1 MNMTSESQVH
11 LFLGSGV
18 FLIGTIV
25 GSFLNVCIYRLPLQK
40 SLIWPDSRC
49 PNCLSRIG
57 ALENIPI
64 LSWLILRGAC
74 RNCKVTIS
82 FRYPLIEAL
91 TGLLFVAVYLADA
104 CYTLPGSRLGASVYV
119 AVFYHCVLV
128 AILIAIAM
136 IDYDWTIVPTE
147 LTYFGVLFGL
157 IVGMLSPEIRPVPS
171 HATTFWG
178 GLGVG
183 LLGVVVGAGLVWVVR
198 VVAGRIAGR
207 EAMGA
212 GDIDILAVVGAFMGW
227 HAAVLTFFLSAFF
240 GLIPAL
246 IKLIPYVVKR
256 VTGRQWNP
264 SDREIPLGPF
274 LSMAAVAL
282 VLTWHWAWPK
292 LFRPYYDI
300 IGWLVRDVLGQEG

>member
-1 MNMTSESQVH
+1 MAYDTKVH
-11 LFLGSGV
+11 LFLASGLFV
-18 FLIGTIV
+18 IGTIV

-49 PNCLSRIG
+49 PSCLARIS

-64 LSWLILRGAC
+64 LSWVFLQGAC
-74 RNCKVTIS
+74 RNCKIRIS
-82 FRYPLIEAL
+82 PRYPLIEAL
-91 TGLLFVAVYLADA
+91 TGLLFVAVYLADT
-104 CYTLPGSRLGASVYV
+104 YFTLQTSRSGASVYA
-119 AVFYHCVLV
+119 AVGYHCVFV

-136 IDYDWTIVPTE
+136 IDFDWTIVPTE
-147 LTYFGVLFGL
+147 LTYFGLFFGL
-157 IVGMLSPEIRPVPS
+157 VCGALDPAIRPSPA
-171 HATTFWG
+171 HAVTFWG

-183 LLGVVVGAGLVWVVR
+183 LLGVLVGSGLVWIVR
-198 VVAGRIAGR
+198 VVGGRIAGR

-227 HAAVLTFFLSAFF
+227 QAAVLAFFLSAFF

-246 IKLIPYVVKR
+246 MKLVPYVVKR

-274 LSMAAVAL
+274 LSMAAITL
-282 VLTWHWAWPK
+282 VLTWHRAWPK
-292 LFRPYYDI
+292 LFGPYFGI
-300 IGWLVRDVLGQEG
+300 LAWLVRDLLGQEG